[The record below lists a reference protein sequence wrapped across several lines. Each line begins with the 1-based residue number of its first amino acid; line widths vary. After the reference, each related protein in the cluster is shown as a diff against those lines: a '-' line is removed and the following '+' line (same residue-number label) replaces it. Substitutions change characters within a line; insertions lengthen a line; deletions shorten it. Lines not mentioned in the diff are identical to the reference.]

1 MREGVA
7 VHGIVVAVNK
17 VTEMFI
23 VKHEEG
29 HSVVEPIGY
38 LVSLGDV
45 IIGNLDRE
53 GPEVLRNVTQDCVIE
68 SAIVQAVVPTYGAAR
83 RRI

>member
-1 MREGVA
+1 M
-7 VHGIVVAVNK
+7 HGIVVAVNK

-29 HSVVEPIGY
+29 CSVVEPIGY

>member
-1 MREGVA
+1 LTIGYRAIVREGVA

-29 HSVVEPIGY
+29 CSVVEPIGY

-45 IIGNLDRE
+45 IIM
-53 GPEVLRNVTQDCVIE
+53 E

>member
-29 HSVVEPIGY
+29 CSVVEPIGY

-45 IIGNLDRE
+45 IIM
-53 GPEVLRNVTQDCVIE
+53 E

>member
-1 MREGVA
+1 M
-7 VHGIVVAVNK
+7 HGIVVAVNK

-29 HSVVEPIGY
+29 YSVVEPIGY

-53 GPEVLRNVTQDCVIE
+53 GPEVLRNVTQDYVME
-68 SAIVQAVVPTYGAAR
+68 SAIVQAVVPTYGTAR